1 MLCYSFIFGGQEVMT
16 IKIEAIKDKHG
27 IPAILVAFGNV
38 GEKIDN
44 SLKAKEYLEKIQK
57 RQTN

>member
-1 MLCYSFIFGGQEVMT
+1 MT
-16 IKIEAIKDKHG
+16 IKIEAIKDKLG

-44 SLKAKEYLEKIQK
+44 SLKAKEYLEKIK
-57 RQTN
+57 NFTRLETV